1 MKDYPYKLILGSK
14 SPRRQQLL
22 KDLGFEFETRDLD
35 IDESF
40 EKRTI
45 REDIPRQLAEKKSEE
60 FGKVPLDT
68 VLITS
73 DTIVWVNGEA
83 MNKPEGREEA
93 IDMLE
98 ILSGRM
104 HEVIT
109 AVCLRT
115 SKEQRTFHVV
125 TDVHFR
131 KLKRAEIEYYV
142 DKYEPYDK
150 AGAYGI
156 QEWIGY
162 VGIEKINGSF
172 YNVMGLPLME
182 LYQELWS
189 LVKKEPAKM
198 EVSK

>member
-22 KDLGFEFETRDLD
+22 KDLGFEFEIRDLD

-40 EKRTI
+40 EKRTM

-60 FGKVPLDT
+60 FGKVPTDT

-83 MNKPEGREEA
+83 INKPEGREQA
-93 IDMLE
+93 IEMLE
-98 ILSGRM
+98 GLSGRM

-115 SKEQRTFHVV
+115 SLDQRTFHVV

-131 KLKRAEIEYYV
+131 KLKRAEIEFYV
-142 DKYEPYDK
+142 DKFEPYDK

-162 VGIEKINGSF
+162 IGIEKINGSF

-189 LVKKEPAKM
+189 LVEKKPAQM
-198 EVSK
+198 EFSK